1 MNWLAKIQ
9 PEASK
14 VTEMPLEEHLLFL
27 IRYGR
32 PRVAYLDKGWFCTVQ
47 MNTNTTGTQF
57 DVSSEFGHKTPSSA
71 VKQCNERIDAAL
83 NQLKVTV

>member
-1 MNWLAKIQ
+1 MLTLFKQ
-9 PEASK
+9 PEATR
-14 VTEMPLEEHLLFL
+14 VYDLPLDEHLTFL

-32 PRVAYLDKGWFCTVQ
+32 PRLSYLDKGWYCKVE

-57 DVSSEFGHKTPSSA
+57 DVSSEFGHLNPNEA
-71 VKQCNERIDAAL
+71 VKQCHERIDAAL